1 MFRIEL
7 IFLLGYPY
15 IKGGI
20 QMKKKQVGIK
30 KDYSKQYQELSK
42 DIRGMPRDQKL
53 EYLQSF
59 YKQVAK
65 VADQRLV
72 NLERLSKN
80 KDYRDVLQWAYKD
93 AMYDIHAAY
102 GEKAKRF
109 NRKQPDDLR
118 TLQKNLRRVL
128 SFLEKPSSSRQGIDE
143 VYQKRAQTVS
153 DKYGVNVTWQN
164 IGDLYMSTLYRK
176 TDSKKGSKTVLKAIG
191 RIQAN
196 AKEIKKALKD
206 QKAIQYHVAQDDI
219 EDVMN
224 NLLRYYKKDVSKL
237 LKKI

>member
-7 IFLLGYPY
+7 IFILGYPY
-15 IKGGI
+15 IKGGF
-20 QMKKKQVGIK
+20 QMKKKSIGIK
-30 KDYSKQYQELSK
+30 KDYNKQYAELSK
-42 DIRGMPRDQKL
+42 DIRGMPRDEKVK
-53 EYLQSF
+53 YLKIF
-59 YKQVAK
+59 YKSVAK

-72 NLERLSKN
+72 NLEGLSK
-80 KDYRDVLQWAYKD
+80 KKGYKDVLQWAYKD

-143 VYQKRAQTVS
+143 VYSKRAQTIS
-153 DKYGVNVTWQN
+153 DKYDVNVSWQN
-164 IGDLYMSTLYRK
+164 IGDLYMSTLYKK
-176 TDSKKGSKTVLKAIG
+176 TDSKYGSKTVLKAIG

-196 AKEIKKALKD
+196 AKQIKKALKD

-219 EDVMN
+219 EETVN
-224 NLLRYYKKDVSKL
+224 KLLRYYKKDVSKL